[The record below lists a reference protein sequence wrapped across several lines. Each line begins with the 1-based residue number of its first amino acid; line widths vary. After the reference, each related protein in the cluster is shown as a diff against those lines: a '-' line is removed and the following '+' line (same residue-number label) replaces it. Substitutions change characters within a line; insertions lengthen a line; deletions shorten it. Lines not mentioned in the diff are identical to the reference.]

1 MLLTLKPASQN
12 GVKGPHEYSIVRQ
25 SVPTPRSSPPPVPD
39 LPAAVTAP
47 STSSSADRS
56 MDPSRSG
63 LPPPASLTLPPPNV
77 GFANVSGSAM
87 NQPLPPPPGQW
98 QSSDDSM
105 RQWLQAKAEED
116 RRKQEEEKTR
126 QETLRLEQRRVEQSM
141 LRDSLQA
148 GVPPQMIP
156 LIFAGIS
163 PGGLPASM
171 LELTQQYLTQPSA
184 PRGPAPQM
192 PVMSHAHPH
201 AQRRPTHVRQD
212 SRTIPSNAYVAPPVH
227 PQTVPPPGVL
237 LSQPLHTVGAS
248 PTPQPLGRP
257 SVSNGP
263 ADPRFAVAAIP
274 RMNPGESQLQPPINL
289 SNVHY
294 APGSSIPS
302 TQPPRGK
309 SDSSSRQ
316 SPPSLYFHHWV
327 PPGQTA
333 GHAQSGRGRQES
345 PGAVQGS
352 RHVDSNVSPGRK
364 RKAHGAHHPAPLPSS
379 RPPES
384 FPGSSQTSQ
393 PGSPAQE
400 YQTEQAAP
408 PTHHHHSLPRS
419 SDASAPY
426 QTPAE
431 DVKREHRSRGTSPTH
446 SSERMI
452 VDDARSNQRARAD
465 NEDHYEE
472 NNTSAGHATSPHTV
486 RVQRSEAA
494 SYHDP
499 RSSPARSPT
508 AKALQLSQEHNLASG
523 H

>member
-47 STSSSADRS
+47 PSSSADRS

-77 GFANVSGSAM
+77 GFANVSPGSAM

-98 QSSDDSM
+98 QSSDESM

-163 PGGLPASM
+163 PGGLPASA
-171 LELTQQYLTQPSA
+171 LELTQQYLAQPSA
-184 PRGPAPQM
+184 ARGPAPQM
-192 PVMSHAHPH
+192 PVMPHAHPH
-201 AQRRPTHVRQD
+201 VQRRPTHVRQD
-212 SRTIPSNAYVAPPVH
+212 SRTLPSNAYVAPPVH

-248 PTPQPLGRP
+248 PTPLSLGRP

-263 ADPRFAVAAIP
+263 ADPRFTVAAIP

-302 TQPPRGK
+302 TQPPPGK
-309 SDSSSRQ
+309 SDSSVRQ

-327 PPGQTA
+327 PPGQ
-333 GHAQSGRGRQES
+333 RQES
-345 PGAVQGS
+345 PGTVPGP
-352 RHVDSNVSPGRK
+352 RRVDSNTSPGRK

-379 RPPES
+379 RLPES
-384 FPGSSQTSQ
+384 FPGSLQTSR
-393 PGSPAQE
+393 PGSPAPE
-400 YQTEQAAP
+400 DHTEQVAP
-408 PTHHHHSLPRS
+408 PMHHHHSLPRS
-419 SDASAPY
+419 SDASASY
-426 QTPAE
+426 QLPAE
-431 DVKREHRSRGTSPTH
+431 NVKREHLSRGASPTH
-446 SSERMI
+446 SAERMI
-452 VDDARSNQRARAD
+452 VDDHRDRAD
-465 NEDHYEE
+465 DEE
-472 NNTSAGHATSPHTV
+472 QIQKETISAGHATSPRTD
-486 RVQRSEAA
+486 RVQRSGAA
-494 SYHDP
+494 SYPDP
-499 RSSPARSPT
+499 HSSPARSPT
-508 AKALQLSQEHNLASG
+508 IRTLQPSKEHNLASRD
-523 H
+523 

>member
-1 MLLTLKPASQN
+1 
-12 GVKGPHEYSIVRQ
+12 
-25 SVPTPRSSPPPVPD
+25 
-39 LPAAVTAP
+39 
-47 STSSSADRS
+47 
-56 MDPSRSG
+56 
-63 LPPPASLTLPPPNV
+63 
-77 GFANVSGSAM
+77 
-87 NQPLPPPPGQW
+87 
-98 QSSDDSM
+98 
-105 RQWLQAKAEED
+105 
-116 RRKQEEEKTR
+116 
-126 QETLRLEQRRVEQSM
+126 M

-184 PRGPAPQM
+184 ARSSAPQM

-237 LSQPLHTVGAS
+237 LSQPLHAVGAS

-263 ADPRFAVAAIP
+263 ADPRFTVAAIP

-309 SDSSSRQ
+309 SDSSVRR

-327 PPGQTA
+327 PPGQTT
-333 GHAQSGRGRQES
+333 GHAPPGRGRQES
-345 PGAVQGS
+345 PGTVQGS

-379 RPPES
+379 RLPES

-393 PGSPAQE
+393 PGSPGPE
-400 YQTEQAAP
+400 YHFEQAAP

-419 SDASAPY
+419 SDASASY
-426 QTPAE
+426 QILAE

-446 SSERMI
+446 SSERMN
-452 VDDARSNQRARAD
+452 VDDARPTERDRAD
-465 NEDHYEE
+465 EEEHYQETT
-472 NNTSAGHATSPHTV
+472 TSAGHASPHTA

-508 AKALQLSQEHNLASG
+508 RTLQPSKEYNLASG
-523 H
+523 D